1 MQKNPSYGSPRIA
14 LALQA
19 NHKRVERIMKANQLK
34 AFRRRRRRYLKPND
48 FKQEPSKYPN
58 YVKKL
63 CPISPRIVY
72 ATDFTYIDFK
82 GKNLYLAT
90 VIDVFSREIVGWD
103 ISDRHTA
110 TMMKRSLEMAFK
122 QGVPS
127 FLHSDQGSEMKSEIY
142 IDFAE
147 NQGVQVS
154 MSTKASPWQ
163 NGFQESF
170 YSGFKLDLGDQ
181 NRFESK
187 GELIE
192 AIIQNLNY
200 YNNERLHTALKTTP
214 RKYFEDFQETKTK
227 LLKIGN

>member
-14 LALQA
+14 LALQV
-19 NHKRVERIMKANQLK
+19 NHKRVERVMKANQLK
-34 AFRRRRRRYLKPND
+34 AYRRRRRYFKPGD
-48 FKQEPSKYPN
+48 LRQEPSKYPN
-58 YVKKL
+58 YIGKL

-72 ATDFTYIDFK
+72 ATDFTYIDYK
-82 GKNLYLAT
+82 GKNIYLAT

-110 TMMKRSLEMAFK
+110 DMMKRALEKAFK
-122 QGVPS
+122 QGVPQ
-127 FLHSDQGSEMKSEIY
+127 FLHSDQGSEMKSEVY
-142 IDFAE
+142 INFAE
-147 NQGVQVS
+147 KQGVTVS
-154 MSTKASPWQ
+154 MSKKASPWQ

-200 YNNERLHTALKTTP
+200 YNNERLHTVLKTTP
-214 RKYFEDFQETKTK
+214 RKYFEDFQETRMK
-227 LLKIGN
+227 LLKTGN

>member
-14 LALQA
+14 LALQV
-19 NHKRVERIMKANQLK
+19 NHKRVERVMKANQLK
-34 AFRRRRRRYLKPND
+34 AYRRRRRNFKPGD
-48 FKQEPSKYPN
+48 LRQEPSKYPN
-58 YVKKL
+58 YIGKL

-72 ATDFTYIDFK
+72 ATDFTYIDYK
-82 GKNLYLAT
+82 GRNIYLAT

-110 TMMKRSLEMAFK
+110 DMMKRALEKAFK
-122 QGVPS
+122 QGVPH
-127 FLHSDQGSEMKSEIY
+127 FLHSDQGSEMKSEVY
-142 IDFAE
+142 INFAE
-147 NQGVQVS
+147 KQGVKVS
-154 MSTKASPWQ
+154 MSKKASPWQ

-200 YNNERLHTALKTTP
+200 YNNERLHTVLKTTP
-214 RKYFEDFQETKTK
+214 RKYFEDFQETRMK
-227 LLKIGN
+227 LLKTGN